1 MIYFDN
7 ASTTKIS
14 DVVLGKMYEF
24 MKTGFANPSSLHKLG
39 FDVEKEVT
47 KARKIIA
54 DSIKASPDE
63 IYFTRCS

>member
-24 MKTGFANPSSLHKLG
+24 MKTGFAMYMWILMG
-39 FDVEKEVT
+39 YT
-47 KARKIIA
+47 
-54 DSIKASPDE
+54 
-63 IYFTRCS
+63 TGTCGGCSQMTA